1 MLPEY
6 ELSLCAQ
13 ADHLV
18 YNDDD
23 DDDDDGDVAL
33 LVLLPKSMISRWADA
48 GPANRVMWRR
58 LIMDADQRLIIGW
71 IVMSMIVKWAD
82 EIDDQMNHLAT
93 KLTILSFPHKCLA
106 NGC

>member
-48 GPANRVMWRR
+48 GPANRVM
-58 LIMDADQRLIIGW
+58 
-71 IVMSMIVKWAD
+71 
-82 EIDDQMNHLAT
+82 
-93 KLTILSFPHKCLA
+93 
-106 NGC
+106 